1 MRPAKFLRSCV
12 ALAALWAA
20 SGLQAGGL
28 IDALAPA
35 DAARVRAGGQVLVTE
50 DVSGLPWPRAR
61 IYQAVEATPEEVM
74 AVFFDYDNACDFVP
88 NCQKSKIS
96 KVIDPVT
103 CEVDYVV
110 AVPILA
116 DEAYTARNSLH
127 AEEGGR
133 LVVEW
138 SVLRASSIK
147 SSMGSFTVEPFG
159 EGSILCYKNLV
170 EPSSQAAM
178 LLKGVAMGQMRDT
191 VSALVAQVKRKR
203 ADQPGKLQAQV
214 GRMRAA
220 LGAQ

>member
-1 MRPAKFLRSCV
+1 MRPAKFLRSCL

-20 SGLQAGGL
+20 SGSHAGGL

-35 DAARVRAGGQVLVTE
+35 DAARVRAGEQVLVTE
-50 DVSGLPWPRAR
+50 DVKGLPWPRAR
-61 IYQAVEATPEEVM
+61 IFQTVAASPEEVM

-88 NCQKSKIS
+88 NCEKSKIS

-103 CEVDYVV
+103 FDVDYVV

-147 SSMGSFTVEPFG
+147 SSEGSFTVEPFG
-159 EGSILCYKNLV
+159 DGAILRYTNLV

-178 LLKGVAMGQMRDT
+178 LLKGVALSQMRDT
-191 VSALVAQVKRKR
+191 ISALVGQVKRKR
-203 ADQPGKLQAQV
+203 AERPGDLQALV
-214 GRMRAA
+214 ERMKAA
-220 LGAQ
+220 LGAR